1 MLAVVKAPP
10 MPGTKEPVVFQIKGN
25 IPDCVIGIMRSLFPS
40 VDVSDDDEFI
50 DLDNSEVLKGIA
62 EKMSPGDAVKADREL
77 RGWTQ
82 KVLSEKLGISV
93 QNLSEIERGRR
104 SVSRKMATKLAAVF
118 DVTPE
123 SYFDFGMNLV
133 DKPAKYDAKK
143 K

>member
-40 VDVSDDDEFI
+40 VETSDDDEFI
-50 DLDNSEVLKGIA
+50 DLDDLEVLKNIEA
-62 EKMSPGDAVKADREL
+62 KMAPGDAVKADREL

-82 KVLSEKLGISV
+82 KILSEKLEISV

-104 SVSRKMATKLAAVF
+104 AVSRKMATKLASVF

-133 DKPAKYDAKK
+133 DAPAKYDAKK

>member
-1 MLAVVKAPP
+1 MLAVEKAPP
-10 MPGTKEPVVFQIKGN
+10 MHGTKEPVAFQIKGN

-40 VDVSDDDEFI
+40 VETSDDDEFI
-50 DLDNSEVLKGIA
+50 DLDDSEVLKNIEA
-62 EKMSPGDAVKADREL
+62 KMTPGDAVKADREL

-82 KVLSEKLGISV
+82 KILSEKLGISV
-93 QNLSEIERGRR
+93 QNFSEIERGRR
-104 SVSRKMATKLAAVF
+104 AVSRKMATKLASVF

-133 DKPAKYDAKK
+133 DAQAKYSAKK

>member
-40 VDVSDDDEFI
+40 VETSDDDEFI
-50 DLDNSEVLKGIA
+50 DLDDSEVLKNIEA
-62 EKMSPGDAVKADREL
+62 KMAPGDAVKADREL

-82 KVLSEKLGISV
+82 KILSEKLGISV

-104 SVSRKMATKLAAVF
+104 AVSRKMATKLASVF

-133 DKPAKYDAKK
+133 DAQAKYSAKK

>member
-40 VDVSDDDEFI
+40 VETSDDDEFI
-50 DLDNSEVLKGIA
+50 DLDDSEVLKNIEA
-62 EKMSPGDAVKADREL
+62 KMAPGDAVKADREL
-77 RGWTQ
+77 HGWTQ
-82 KVLSEKLGISV
+82 KILSEKLGISV

-104 SVSRKMATKLAAVF
+104 AVSRKMATKLACVF

-133 DKPAKYDAKK
+133 DAQAKYSAKK

>member
-40 VDVSDDDEFI
+40 VETSDDDEFI
-50 DLDNSEVLKGIA
+50 DLDDSEVLKNIEA
-62 EKMSPGDAVKADREL
+62 KMAPGDAVKADREL
-77 RGWTQ
+77 YGWTQ
-82 KVLSEKLGISV
+82 KILSEKLGISV

-104 SVSRKMATKLAAVF
+104 AVSRKMATKLASVF

-133 DKPAKYDAKK
+133 DAQAKYSAKK